1 MSTPREE
8 DSPNLDDVIDPQ
20 EDALPQ
26 STRTGHGKM
35 PETVDDDDLQAAAE
49 QERVAAGLQDYAPDQ
64 VPPAADPLPEEASDE
79 ADRAQRGLRDDPG
92 TDV

>member
-8 DSPNLDDVIDPQ
+8 NSPNLDDVIDPQ

-26 STRTGHGKM
+26 STRTGNGKM

-49 QERVAAGLQDYAPDQ
+49 QERVAAGCRTTRRARCRRQQIRCRRKPPTRPT
-64 VPPAADPLPEEASDE
+64 VPSAA
-79 ADRAQRGLRDDPG
+79 
-92 TDV
+92 